1 MSSFQYFTDCKLKTA
16 NCKLKKMNYLK
27 IFAPATVA
35 NVSCGFDSLGFAV
48 DAVGDEMTFT
58 KTAEKGVKITNI
70 TGANLTY
77 NIDENAASAV
87 VKKILNE
94 ANADFGIE
102 LTIHKGFAPGS
113 GLGSSAASAAGGA
126 FGANQL
132 LGTIYSDLELTKFAM
147 FGEEVACGSAIADN
161 VSAAIYGGFVL
172 VRSYN
177 PLEIIKLPVPSELR
191 VVAIHPQIEVK
202 TKDARAVLPTEIPL
216 KDAVTQ
222 WANVGGLI
230 SGLYSDNYNLI
241 SNSLVDIIVE
251 PARKG
256 LIPFFDDVKNA
267 ATKAGALGAGISG
280 SGPTIFA
287 LCKGDEI
294 AEKVYKS
301 IKESYQ
307 NKGIDFEMFISKVN
321 LKGIRIIK

>member
-1 MSSFQYFTDCKLKTA
+1 MD
-16 NCKLKKMNYLK
+16 YLK
-27 IFAPATVA
+27 IFSPATVA

-58 KTAEKGVKITNI
+58 KTTEKGVKITKI

-77 NIDENAASAV
+77 NVDENAASAV
-87 VKKILNE
+87 VKKILVE
-94 ANADFGIE
+94 ANANFGIE
-102 LTIHKGFAPGS
+102 LTIHKGFSPGS
-113 GLGSSAASAAGGA
+113 GLGSSAASAAGAA
-126 FGANQL
+126 FGVNQFL
-132 LGTIYSDLELTKFAM
+132 ENKYSELELTKFAM
-147 FGEEVACGSAIADN
+147 FGEEVACGSQIADN
-161 VSAAIYGGFVL
+161 VAAAIYGGFVL
-172 VRSYN
+172 VRSYS
-177 PLEIIKLPVPSELR
+177 PLEIIKLPVPNELR

-202 TKDARAVLPTEIPL
+202 TKDAREVLPTEIPL

-230 SGLYSDNYNLI
+230 AGLYTDNYNLI

-251 PARKG
+251 PHRKK

-267 ATKAGALGAGISG
+267 AIKAGALGAGISG

-294 AEKVYKS
+294 AKEVYKA
-301 IKESYQ
+301 IEESYK
-307 NKGIDFEMFISKVN
+307 NTGIDFTMFTSKVN
-321 LKGIRIIK
+321 SEGMKIIKSN

>member
-1 MSSFQYFTDCKLKTA
+1 MD
-16 NCKLKKMNYLK
+16 YLK

-48 DAVGDEMTFT
+48 DEIGDKMTFT
-58 KTAEKGVKITNI
+58 KTSEKGVKITNI

-77 NIDENAASAV
+77 NVDENAASAV

-102 LTIHKGFAPGS
+102 LTIHKGFSPGS
-113 GLGSSAASAAGGA
+113 GLGSSAASAAGAA

-132 LGTIYSDLELTKFAM
+132 LGNIYSDLELTKFAM
-147 FGEEVACGSAIADN
+147 FGEEVACGTPIADN

-172 VRSYN
+172 VRSYS

-191 VVAIHPQIEVK
+191 VVAIHPQVEVK
-202 TKDARAVLPTEIPL
+202 TKDARAVLPIEIAL

-230 SGLYSDNYNLI
+230 SGLYADNYELI

-251 PARKG
+251 PHRKK
-256 LIPFFDDVKNA
+256 LIPHFDDVKNA
-267 ATKAGALGAGISG
+267 AIKAGALGAGISG

-294 AEKVYKS
+294 AKEVYKS
-301 IKESYQ
+301 IEESYK
-307 NKGIDFEMFISKVN
+307 NTGIDFEMFISKVN
-321 LKGIRIIK
+321 HKGMKIINSN